1 MWIKCPTYNFDYYS
15 IIPDL
20 TVVSMILIFIIF
32 DLEHIWETSLIW
44 ILNEY
49 IHFPQNRPLEL
60 LEYIKIF

>member
-1 MWIKCPTYNFDYYS
+1 
-15 IIPDL
+15 
-20 TVVSMILIFIIF
+20 MILIFIIF